1 MINIAEWF
9 KNPPKSYPEE
19 IRDVLT
25 AETKDALKSVIVSDY
40 MVYIFPYDNCQEK
53 LGNINI
59 LMSCEEDG
67 EESRGSGKDGKG
79 TGKEDGSEE
88 DDRRKEGMTVPIWG
102 WIILPALLVFWII
115 KTM

>member
-67 EESRGSGKDGKG
+67 EERVYLIRGGKLD
-79 TGKEDGSEE
+79 
-88 DDRRKEGMTVPIWG
+88 EGNKFLLLPENKDITV
-102 WIILPALLVFWII
+102 IL
-115 KTM
+115 